1 MPTTLIGDNLG
12 ALAIARNPQ
21 FHKRSKH
28 IETKWHWIRNLVER
42 GIVWTES
49 VWDPEQTADA
59 LTKALAR
66 PKHKRHTM
74 EMGLAS
80 IRRGVK
86 RYEGYMDRA
95 DNQSP
100 TGHSAQDHTWS
111 LRP

>member
-12 ALAIARNPQ
+12 ALAMAQNLQ

-28 IETKWHWIRNLVER
+28 IEMKWHWIHDLVER
-42 GIVWTES
+42 GIVQTES

-66 PKHKRHTM
+66 PKHKCHTM

-80 IRRGVK
+80 V
-86 RYEGYMDRA
+86 
-95 DNQSP
+95 
-100 TGHSAQDHTWS
+100 
-111 LRP
+111 